1 MKFDANP
8 PTVAALNARL
18 KLDPR
23 VLRWTTLKVGTTLA
37 EITAPP
43 ADPTV
48 LYSRTLPGIDAA
60 EAEAPASAGHDAAYR
75 ALGTRY

>member
-23 VLRWTTLKVGTTLA
+23 VLRYA
-37 EITAPP
+37 I
-43 ADPTV
+43 DPV
-48 LYSRTLPGIDAA
+48 ER
-60 EAEAPASAGHDAAYR
+60 
-75 ALGTRY
+75 